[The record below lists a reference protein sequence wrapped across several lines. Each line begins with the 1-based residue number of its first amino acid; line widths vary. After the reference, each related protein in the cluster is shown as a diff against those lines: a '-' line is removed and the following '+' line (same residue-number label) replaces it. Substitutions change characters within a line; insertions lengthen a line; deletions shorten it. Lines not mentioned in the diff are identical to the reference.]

1 MLKRRRKKNDSSSRN
16 IILYTPNNACVYSKL
31 HVHKYVERLNKRDC
45 LLILC
50 KRIISYED
58 LFLQD
63 NNIRTKLSIVSSTLD
78 ETIVDNYIIHTMIPI
93 YFNQTWP
100 DR

>member
-1 MLKRRRKKNDSSSRN
+1 M
-16 IILYTPNNACVYSKL
+16 
-31 HVHKYVERLNKRDC
+31 HKYVERLNKRDY

-78 ETIVDNYIIHTMIPI
+78 ETIVDNYIIHTMISI

-100 DR
+100 DG